1 MMQAI
6 GLIMALTK
14 AATDI
19 AELVQRASEEGRDL
33 TADEMLAVRQRRDDA
48 DQAFLAELQRL
59 QDSPENNQ

>member
-1 MMQAI
+1 MTQAI
-6 GLIMALTK
+6 GLALALSK
-14 AATDI
+14 AVADVI
-19 AELVQRASEEGRDL
+19 ALIQQAQEEGRDL